1 MSKQRKVAYV
11 LALPAVIVL
20 VASVI
25 FPLLFSI
32 NVAIRKY
39 DLRLP
44 TEDYPFTGLENFIR
58 AIHDPYFLSSLLITF
73 EFIIIGIALQFSI
86 GFAVA
91 ILLNKIKWRR
101 YILPAIAIPALT
113 PPIVAGYMGIILFH
127 TDGVVNFFLNLLGVT
142 SKIPWYSSPDTALL
156 TCVLIDTWQW
166 YPFISLILLAGI
178 LSIPVD
184 YIEAAKIDG
193 ASELSILRHIILP
206 MLRGIIAIALIFR
219 ILEMLRVFDVI
230 YIVTHGGP
238 GTATQVTNFYS
249 YLVGFRYWDL
259 GYASAIGWILVVIL
273 SIFVTYY
280 MKLFKVS

>member
-1 MSKQRKVAYV
+1 MDRQQKVAYV
-11 LALPAVIVL
+11 LAMPAVIML
-20 VASVI
+20 VAAVI

-44 TEDYPFTGLENFIR
+44 TEDYPFIGLGNFIR
-58 AIHDPYFLSSLLITF
+58 AIYDPYFLNSLLITF

-86 GFAVA
+86 GFAIA
-91 ILLNKIKWRR
+91 ILLSKIKWRR

-113 PPIVAGYMGIILFH
+113 PPIVAGYMGIIIFH
-127 TDGVVNFFLNLLGVT
+127 TDGVVNFFLSLLGVT

-156 TCVLIDTWQW
+156 TCILIDTWQW

-193 ASELSILRHIILP
+193 ASELSILRHITLP
-206 MLRGIIAIALIFR
+206 MLRSIIAIALIFR
-219 ILEMLRVFDVI
+219 VLEMLRVFDVI

-238 GTATQVTNFYS
+238 GTVTQVTNFYS

-259 GYASAIGWILVVIL
+259 GYTSAIGWILVVIL
-273 SIFVTYY
+273 SIFITYY
-280 MKLFKVS
+280 MKLFRVS